1 MPGGEH
7 STPQRPHHV
16 LVVAADRKP
25 PGRHEERH
33 GYRGHDHVADPG
45 VGAGLGRRVCRAGIP
60 RRFRPIRI
68 SPARAAAASTG
79 PSTGN
84 TPVGRPATPRS
95 VLATASTP
103 TPVMKHNAT
112 RGGSGNPTRRASGQT
127 WTAPTRTR
135 TRSAAASRSRSITA
149 VVPGRPRAWA
159 TNGRPP
165 RPVGEP
171 GPGRSASG
179 PPPRTR
185 WVWERAGTAAR
196 TPAPSTPATP
206 RTGAGWSRTGPSPE
220 PRTAPD
226 HRPVPAPT
234 RTG

>member
-68 SPARAAAASTG
+68 SPARAAAA
-79 PSTGN
+79 
-84 TPVGRPATPRS
+84 
-95 VLATASTP
+95 
-103 TPVMKHNAT
+103 
-112 RGGSGNPTRRASGQT
+112 
-127 WTAPTRTR
+127 R